1 MGRPVH
7 FEIHA
12 SDIERVREFYEQVFG
27 WGFQQYGDVPYWVV
41 ITGEDDQPGI
51 NGGLLPR
58 RGAAPEPGAP
68 VNAFVV
74 TVAVD
79 DLDATLETALKLGG
93 EIRLPKDHMEGIGWL
108 AYLADPDGN
117 LFGALQPTAPPD

>member
-12 SDIERVREFYEQVFG
+12 ADPERIRDFYEQVFG
-27 WGFQQYGDVPYWVV
+27 WDFQRWGEQQYWMVT
-41 ITGEDDQPGI
+41 TGADGTLGI

-58 RGAAPEPGAP
+58 QGPAPAAGASP
-68 VNAFVV
+68 NAFVI
-74 TVAVD
+74 TVSVD
-79 DLDATLETALKLGG
+79 DVDATVERALGLGASLAMPRMAVPG
-93 EIRLPKDHMEGIGWL
+93 VGHL

-117 LFGALQPTAPPD
+117 LVGALQPDEAAA